1 MIPIKIKLASTESE
15 LIEIKNLQRTNL
27 KGNLSESEKKS
38 EGFLTAEYSLS
49 FLKKINQDSP
59 AIIVKNDKVVGY
71 ALAVSKKIGKQN
83 ELLNH
88 LINEFD
94 NQKYKDINLANENY
108 IVVGQL
114 CLDKS
119 IRGMGYVE
127 KMYSEFKKTYKKY
140 SYCIT
145 AVDLKNK
152 RSIAIH
158 KKCGFVSIGKLMLND
173 NPGDI
178 ILWDWKSD
186 L

>member
-1 MIPIKIKLASTESE
+1 MNPIKIKLASTESE
-15 LIEIKNLQRTNL
+15 LFEIKNLQRINL

-94 NQKYKDINLANENY
+94 NQKYKDINLVNENY
-108 IVVGQL
+108 IVIGQL

-127 KMYSEFKKTYKKY
+127 KIYSHFKKTYKNHR
-140 SYCIT
+140 YCLT
-145 AVDLKNK
+145 AVDLENK
-152 RSIAIH
+152 RSSATH
-158 KKCGFVSIGKLMLND
+158 KKCGFVRIGELMLNE
-173 NPGDI
+173 NPGEI
-178 ILWDWKSD
+178 ILWDLKN
-186 L
+186 